1 MSVLLNREDAEQN
14 KEQSNLNPVATSTP
28 ATRGASPLLV
38 RHLSGGRSREKP
50 TVLRPRDTVR
60 LVNEKLSSESTANVN
75 EVINEPQSSY
85 LSKGSKKPKNFYSFL
100 PNHSM
105 HAIYT
110 LIQVNLIIK
119 GFRIHKSFNIFIK

>member
-1 MSVLLNREDAEQN
+1 MSVLLNREDSEQN

-38 RHLSGGRSREKP
+38 RHLSGGRSRDKA

-60 LVNEKLSSESTANVN
+60 LVNEKLSASTANVN

-119 GFRIHKSFNIFIK
+119 GFRIHKSSNIIIT